1 MGKIRVLNQQEIMS
15 VLDMQSV
22 IEAVKK
28 AFYYKSHTIH
38 STKSAPQPKMMAAML
53 F

>member
-28 AFYYKSHTIH
+28 HFITKVTARQKYIH
-38 STKSAPQPKMMAAML
+38 
-53 F
+53 